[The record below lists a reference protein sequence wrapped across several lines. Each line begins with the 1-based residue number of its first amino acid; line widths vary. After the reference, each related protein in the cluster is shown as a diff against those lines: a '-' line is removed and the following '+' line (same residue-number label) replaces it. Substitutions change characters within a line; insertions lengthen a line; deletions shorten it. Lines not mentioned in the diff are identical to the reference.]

1 MGHLF
6 LHTKS
11 KGLLCCDSERC
22 FATADKLQWSSALA
36 SCNKRNLES
45 LSALFKRLFPPF
57 LGPTAHQLY
66 QLPSRSARAFRRLRI
81 IWIAQKSRVARVGF
95 FYRTTRACL
104 GWNDTSFPIRYDTG
118 TIFISHSMILSRTWL
133 TNKAELMYVKI
144 KWKNCLATLPAS
156 FSPGFRLLNSKSRLP
171 DLFGLS
177 HK

>member
-81 IWIAQKSRVARVGF
+81 ICESWIFLSHDQGLFRLERYQFS
-95 FYRTTRACL
+95 
-104 GWNDTSFPIRYDTG
+104 NSIRYGYDIYQSFHDTEPY
-118 TIFISHSMILSRTWL
+118 MVNQQL
-133 TNKAELMYVKI
+133 AELMYVKI

-156 FSPGFRLLNSKSRLP
+156 FSPGFPLLNSKSRLP